1 MSEILLPFPDCLWQ
15 NPGEIDKAGEAAVA
29 AETARWQ
36 KNKPNN
42 NNDNGDENGNE
53 FESV

>member
-15 NPGEIDKAGEAAVA
+15 NPAEIDRAAARAIEA
-29 AETARWQ
+29 EIARWQ
-36 KNKPNN
+36 EHKSNN
-42 NNDNGDENGNE
+42 NNDNGDKNGNE